1 MDLQSCYQE
10 QVPGFICS
18 LSFPWDDDDDD
29 EDDDDDGDDDDDD
42 GDNDDDDGAD
52 FLSRS

>member
-1 MDLQSCYQE
+1 MDLQSCCQK

-18 LSFPWDDDDDD
+18 MSFPLDDDDDDD
-29 EDDDDDGDDDDDD
+29 EDEDDDDDD
-42 GDNDDDDGAD
+42 GDGDGDD

>member
-1 MDLQSCYQE
+1 MDLQSCCQK

-18 LSFPWDDDDDD
+18 MSFPLDDDDDDD
-29 EDDDDDGDDDDDD
+29 EDDDDDD
-42 GDNDDDDGAD
+42 GDGDGDD

>member
-1 MDLQSCYQE
+1 MDLQSCCQK

-18 LSFPWDDDDDD
+18 MSFPLDDDDD
-29 EDDDDDGDDDDDD
+29 EDEDDDDDD
-42 GDNDDDDGAD
+42 GDGDGDD